1 MQPNG
6 LGISKPRPIPVGP
19 HLRSGYIKQGRTVE
33 ELAGVCGI
41 AAAGL
46 VIPIA
51 LLAGAALFA
60 AWRLWPPVRRRI
72 AATAS
77 EPEPRASE

>member
-1 MQPNG
+1 MTRKRA
-6 LGISKPRPIPVGP
+6 GILVSVA
-19 HLRSGYIKQGRTVE
+19 V
-33 ELAGVCGI
+33 I